1 MGLGKLFA
9 HLLVL
14 RSSGFSGKVFVGILS
29 ILCRM
34 QAERDL
40 AEGSCQICFIEEF
53 MSDLFV
59 HTSDDRV
66 VLLPPMNGC
75 GSDES
80 LPSGDSRLCMEAYKN
95 LLAKSLNMKI
105 DASSCPGS

>member
-80 LPSGDSRLCMEAYKN
+80 LPSGDSRLCIW
-95 LLAKSLNMKI
+95 AKIKFLCI
-105 DASSCPGS
+105 A